1 MTSEVE
7 EYLEEHC
14 FPYFTHAEEVRRTGM
29 RSAPRSEL
37 NLGQSGNK
45 TQEM

>member
-14 FPYFTHAEEVRRTGM
+14 FPYFTHAEVRRTGM